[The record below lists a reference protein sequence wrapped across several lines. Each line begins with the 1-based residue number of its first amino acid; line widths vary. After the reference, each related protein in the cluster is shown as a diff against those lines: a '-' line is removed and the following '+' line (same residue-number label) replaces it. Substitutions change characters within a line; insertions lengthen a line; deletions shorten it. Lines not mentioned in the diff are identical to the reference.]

1 MPYTIEISGAA
12 SSFILKLSKKDRS
25 RVEERIE
32 SLAGDPR
39 PHGSTKLKLSK
50 DKGALYRIRSGNYR
64 IVYTIK
70 DDILLVLVTEV
81 GHRREI
87 YRDL

>member
-1 MPYTIEISGAA
+1 VAYEVEISGSA
-12 SSFILKLSKKDRS
+12 SSFILKLSKKDRA
-25 RVEERIE
+25 RVEEKIE
-32 SLAGDPR
+32 SLATDPR
-39 PHGSTKLKLSK
+39 PHGSTKLKQSK

-64 IVYTIK
+64 IVYAIK

-81 GHRREI
+81 GHRKEI